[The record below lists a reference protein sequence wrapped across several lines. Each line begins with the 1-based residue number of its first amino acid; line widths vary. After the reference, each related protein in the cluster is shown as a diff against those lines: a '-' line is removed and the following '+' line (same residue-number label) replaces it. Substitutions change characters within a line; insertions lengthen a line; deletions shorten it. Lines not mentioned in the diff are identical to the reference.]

1 MILLTVTEG
10 NGVMTRV
17 PVGVNAI
24 ALQMAIYFQDEAGLE
39 VELDNVE
46 TFTVTDDQEEQRA
59 NYLRSE
65 WRCFGNPLMAV
76 S

>member
-1 MILLTVTEG
+1 
-10 NGVMTRV
+10 MTRV